1 MMKPQSIKELRSVRD
16 MLAMKGKV
24 ALVTGAGGGIGRSTA
39 AAFAELGAK
48 VALMDI
54 PAKEE
59 LLKQNVA
66 DIKELYGG
74 EAMYVTGD
82 VSKPES
88 CEAFIQ
94 KVVDTYGTIHIV
106 HNNAGV
112 GGAPDEAN
120 MPLDAWHRVVSI
132 NMTGCFVVARTCA
145 RIMKEHGHGGSIITT
160 SSMSGVIINTGP
172 AYAATKAAAHHL
184 TSALAVEYAKDN
196 IRCNSVCYGY
206 ILSGLHE
213 GFKAPDGSVM
223 GEEMLQETYQTMA
236 VKTPIGRMGD
246 LSEAVG
252 AVVYLASD
260 LSSFQTGT
268 CMIIDGGVCICA
280 KPDFG
285 PAPKS

>member
-1 MMKPQSIKELRSVRD
+1 MKPQSIEELRSVND
-16 MLAMKGKV
+16 MLSLKGKV
-24 ALVTGAGGGIGRSTA
+24 ALVTGAAGGIGRSTA

-54 PAKEE
+54 PAREDM
-59 LLKQNVA
+59 LKQNVA

-82 VSKPES
+82 VSIPES

-94 KVVDTYGTIHIV
+94 KVVDTYGMIHIV

-112 GGAPDEAN
+112 GGMPDEAN
-120 MPLDAWHRVVSI
+120 MPLDAWLRVVGI

-213 GFKAPDGSVM
+213 GFKAPDGSARSEDMV
-223 GEEMLQETYQTMA
+223 QEGYNIMA
-236 VKTPIGRMGD
+236 SKTPMGRMGD

-260 LSSFQTGT
+260 LSSFHTGT
-268 CMIIDGGVCICA
+268 CMIIDGGVCISA
-280 KPDFG
+280 KPDFA
-285 PAPKS
+285 PPPKS